1 MTCIPICL
9 AWKGSIGFRIW
20 ICFYLIYNVLIIAP
34 KISSSQASDPV
45 RFHFLFRTLRCAIL
59 KLMSIMLASNN
70 YVVGVYIQINSQAS
84 CYGYLYGGGRHQN
97 ISLGA
102 VSWSSKY
109 MKSASKEEI
118 ELSKV
123 TPWVS
128 NEIPNRFLIFLTSF
142 SQYNEYL
149 WIGQEKAFVNEPV
162 RVFII

>member
-1 MTCIPICL
+1 MFKYKLTAKL
-9 AWKGSIGFRIW
+9 VAVD
-20 ICFYLIYNVLIIAP
+20 IYVEEV
-34 KISSSQASDPV
+34 D
-45 RFHFLFRTLRCAIL
+45 R
-59 KLMSIMLASNN
+59 
-70 YVVGVYIQINSQAS
+70 
-84 CYGYLYGGGRHQN
+84 N

-109 MKSASKEEI
+109 MKSASKKEI
-118 ELSKV
+118 DLSKV

-128 NEIPNRFLIFLTSF
+128 NEIPNRFFISLTSF